1 MLKQESLS
9 IYIHI
14 PFCRSRC
21 NYCDFNTYA
30 GMESHLDDYVQALVK
45 EINLAVSLKDYSM
58 PVHSIYFGGGTPTIM
73 KPKHFEMILNA
84 IQHQYSL
91 AEKLEISS
99 EANPAFLNRDYLS
112 QLFQMGVKRLS
123 MGMQSSNV
131 EELKLLGRKH
141 QLNDVTRS
149 MDAARQ
155 SGFENINL
163 DLIFG
168 LPYQTLTT
176 FQQSIDQALALS
188 PEHLSI
194 YSLTIEDG
202 TPLERMLSQ
211 GKIPAPDKEVSAD
224 MYEWVMEYLAGKG
237 YDQYEI
243 SNWAVGESYQCQH
256 NLQYWHNQYYLG
268 IGAGAHSYYDGLRW
282 ANTAGIPDYIQ
293 KIKGTD
299 QWAIL
304 NPPTASEVISLTESD
319 EIQET
324 MMMGLRLVKEGVSEE
339 KFMQRFGKNLYETF
353 PNEISFLMKN
363 DLLEKTIKADEH
375 IYRVTHKG
383 TMLGNQVFLQF
394 IQA

>member
-1 MLKQESLS
+1 
-9 IYIHI
+9 
-14 PFCRSRC
+14 
-21 NYCDFNTYA
+21 
-30 GMESHLDDYVQALVK
+30 MESHLDDYVQALVK
-45 EINLAVSLKDYSM
+45 EINLAVSLNDYSM

-99 EANPAFLNRDYLS
+99 EANPAFLNHEYLS
-112 QLFQMGVKRLS
+112 QLFQIGVKRLS

-168 LPYQTLTT
+168 LPYQTLTR
-176 FQQSIDQALALS
+176 FQQSVDQALAVS

-194 YSLTIEDG
+194 YSLTIENG

-211 GKIPAPDKEVSAD
+211 GKIPAPDQEVSAD

-243 SNWAVGESYQCQH
+243 SNWAVGEFYQCQH

-299 QWAIL
+299 HWTIL
-304 NPPTASEVISLTESD
+304 NPPAASEVISLTESD